1 MLIES
6 ITEENF
12 EVKRIEGINV
22 VNQKFKQID
31 RQLYHNE
38 VNYFL
43 FLDPTVWAYKVLK
56 DKQDKPLRLRGFQDK
71 ILNDKHPIIII
82 AGANQVGKTFS
93 IAVKAIHHALH
104 VNNASIL
111 IISRSQDQAFF
122 ILDEI
127 KLLMQAANI
136 PFSDVIGKVENRTEL
151 HITNSNKIGVSVI
164 RCLPPTL
171 SVYAYPATLIIC
183 DEIGFWEIDGMSQAE
198 FFYKVIMS
206 RINET
211 KNWTKNCIC

>member
-136 PFSDVIGKVENRTEL
+136 PFSDVIGKVENRTEPL
-151 HITNSNKIGVSVI
+151 PKII
-164 RCLPPTL
+164 
-171 SVYAYPATLIIC
+171 
-183 DEIGFWEIDGMSQAE
+183 
-198 FFYKVIMS
+198 S
-206 RINET
+206 RILGN
-211 KNWTKNCIC
+211 